1 MSRKKISQALGDL
14 EADIMEII
22 WNLESVSVRQ
32 VFSRLKKKRKVA
44 YTTVMTVM
52 SRLAE
57 KNVLKRKLDSS
68 GAYIYRAIQDKQ
80 TFLAATSKKAINA
93 LLSEFGEVAVAQ
105 FIDIIESKD
114 IRNANNWRKKL
125 KKVK

>member
-1 MSRKKISQALGDL
+1 MARKKISQALGYL

-22 WNLESVSVRQ
+22 WNLESASVRQ

-44 YTTVMTVM
+44 YTTIMTVM
-52 SRLAE
+52 SRSAE
-57 KNVLKRKLDSS
+57 KNILKRKLDTT
-68 GAYIYRAIQDKQ
+68 GAYIYHAIQNKQ
-80 TFLAATSKKAINA
+80 AFLATTSKKAINA

-105 FIDIIESKD
+105 FIDIIDSKNMKD
-114 IRNANNWRKKL
+114 ANNWRKKL